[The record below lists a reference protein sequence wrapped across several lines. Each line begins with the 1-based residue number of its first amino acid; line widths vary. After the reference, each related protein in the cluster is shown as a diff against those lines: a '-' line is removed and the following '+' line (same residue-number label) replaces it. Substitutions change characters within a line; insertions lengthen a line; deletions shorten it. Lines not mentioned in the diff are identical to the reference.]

1 MESARGAAPLVWT
14 PRPLAPAPV
23 APPPAPVVVAPVL
36 PPIAADLSPLARY
49 RAMLEE
55 LTPILR
61 ATLADNAAF
70 LAFADGRLSIA
81 VRSVLSQRRV
91 QDVLREIEL
100 GRYFAGFR
108 SVEVKVDAEAGR
120 TGSERRSAAEEQRR
134 ADALAASESSALLR
148 RLVSALDATV
158 ESVLPVGEAPRDMNM
173 PDLELEDE

>member
-1 MESARGAAPLVWT
+1 M
-14 PRPLAPAPV
+14 
-23 APPPAPVVVAPVL
+23 VVAPVL
-36 PPIAADLSPLARY
+36 PAIPEDLSPVARY

-55 LTPILR
+55 LSPILR

-70 LAFADGRLSIA
+70 LAFSEGRLSIA

-100 GRYFAGFR
+100 GRYFQGFR
-108 SVEVKVDAEAGR
+108 AVEVKVDAEAGR

-134 ADALAASESSALLR
+134 ADALAASASSALLR
-148 RLVSALDATV
+148 RLVTALDATV

-173 PDLELEDE
+173 PDLEMEDE